1 MDIEH
6 ITNREAKEALAKL
19 ITQKVQDNQTIG
31 FGWGSTAYLAA
42 IEIGKKVQSEKLNII
57 GIPTTKE
64 MEELCKVM
72 ESR

>member
-31 FGWGSTAYLAA
+31 FGWGSTAYLAGMLKT
-42 IEIGKKVQSEKLNII
+42 I
-57 GIPTTKE
+57 
-64 MEELCKVM
+64 
-72 ESR
+72 